1 MANAYR
7 KRRIIISVI
16 SLGLF
21 CYLIITNTP
30 NISNQTEL
38 VASENTNITEKTDN
52 ISNPAIEALAKLLIK
67 GRAPKTDYSREQFGS
82 GWNTIGGCDTRNII
96 LNRDLA
102 DVQIDESCNVI
113 SGKLNDP
120 YTGKTILFVR
130 GGETSSAIQ
139 IDHSVALG
147 DAWQKGAQQLTKE
160 RREELANDPLEL
172 LAVDGP
178 ANMQKSDGDAATWL
192 PSNKSFRC
200 QYVARQI
207 AVKQKYSLWVTQAE
221 HDVINNILQ
230 TCPEQQMPSV

>member
-7 KRRIIISVI
+7 KRRIIIAQIIFVVFAFVI
-16 SLGLF
+16 V
-21 CYLIITNTP
+21 TNTP
-30 NISNQTEL
+30 YTSKEEL
-38 VASENTNITEKTDN
+38 PAETNAGTVTN
-52 ISNPAIEALAKLLIK
+52 VTSPAIAALDTLAIK
-67 GRAPKTDYSREQFGS
+67 GRASKTDYFREQFGS
-82 GWNTIGGCDTRNII
+82 GWATKSGCDMRNII
-96 LNRDLA
+96 LNRDLT
-102 DVQIDESCNVI
+102 DVRVDESCNVT
-113 SGKLNDP
+113 SGTLNDP

-130 GGETSSAIQ
+130 GSETSSAIQ

-160 RREELANDPLEL
+160 RRTELANDPLEL

-207 AVKQKYSLWVTQAE
+207 AVKQKYSLWVTMAE
-221 HDVINNILQ
+221 HDAIANILN
-230 TCPEQQMPSV
+230 TCPEQQLPAA